1 LYPCYSPFYITGFIE
16 LLRGGVFKNYF
27 NRIIIQE
34 INAIMMS
41 HLPEKLWNKCL
52 EVIKDNISE
61 ASYTT
66 WFIPI
71 IPLQYDNNVLVLQVP
86 SQYFVEFIE
95 EKYIDLLKKT
105 LYRVIG
111 IGTMLEYR
119 VLIDKDSGQGTRIP
133 SEGNQPAVQPVSST
147 SVSQASSAGNASRYV
162 NPYQKQRLPEIDP
175 QLNKKHNFNTLIEGK
190 SNKLARTAGI
200 SIAENPGK
208 TIFNPLFVYGES
220 GVGKTHL
227 ANAIGV
233 MTKQLHPDKRVLY
246 VSSNTFQ
253 IQYTDAV
260 RNNSAN
266 DFLNFYQT
274 IDVLIVDDIQEL
286 AGKTGTQNT
295 FFHLFN
301 HLHQS
306 GKQLILTSDRSP
318 LVLAGMEQRL
328 LTRFKWGLSAEIE
341 KPDFDLRKAILKD
354 KIYRDGLEISEDVV
368 DYIAT
373 YVTDNVRDLEGTLA
387 SLMAHSTLANMPIDL
402 QLAEK
407 VVGRIVSVKPRTN
420 TVEYIRDVVCDHFSL
435 SVDAI
440 STRSRK
446 REVVQARQIAMY
458 LSKQLTRNSLSSIGD
473 LIGQRDHST
482 VLHACKIVTDL
493 MEIDKGFRMSVK
505 EIESKLKG

>member
-1 LYPCYSPFYITGFIE
+1 
-16 LLRGGVFKNYF
+16 
-27 NRIIIQE
+27 
-34 INAIMMS
+34 MMS
-41 HLPEKLWNKCL
+41 HLPEKLWSKCL

-61 ASYTT
+61 ASYNT
-66 WFIPI
+66 WFMPI
-71 IPLQYDNNVLVLQVP
+71 VPLQYENNVLVLQVP
-86 SQYFVEFIE
+86 SQFFVEYIE
-95 EKYIDLLKKT
+95 EKYIDLLRMT

-111 IGTMLEYR
+111 NGTLLEYR
-119 VLIDKDSGQGTRIP
+119 VLIDQTSGHGTRIP
-133 SEGNQPAVQPVSST
+133 SEGNHKQPQGQSSSPST
-147 SVSQASSAGNASRYV
+147 GPKYV

-175 QLNKKHNFNTLIEGK
+175 QLNMKHTFNNLIEGK
-190 SNKLARTAGI
+190 SNKLARTAGM
-200 SIAENPGK
+200 SIANDPGK

-233 MTKQLHPDKRVLY
+233 MTKQLHPEKRVLY

-260 RNNSAN
+260 RNNAAN

-306 GKQLILTSDRSP
+306 GKQLVLTSDRSP

-354 KIYRDGLEISEDVV
+354 KIYRDGLEITEEVV
-368 DYIAT
+368 DFIARH
-373 YVTDNVRDLEGTLA
+373 VSDNVRDLEGTLA
-387 SLMAHSTLANMPIDL
+387 SLLAHSTLVNMPVDL
-402 QLAEK
+402 QLAGK
-407 VVGRIVSVKPRTN
+407 VVGRMVNVKSRVT
-420 TVEYIRDVVCDHFSL
+420 TVEHIRDVVCDHFSL

-458 LSKQLTRNSLSSIGD
+458 LSKQMTKNSLSSIGD
-473 LIGQRDHST
+473 LIGQRDHAT

-493 MEIDKGFRMSVK
+493 MEIDKSFRLSVK
-505 EIESKLKG
+505 EIEGKLKA